1 MALRRQSLGAGYAGI
16 GPPRGAKPCGTREG
30 RGRGGSLTAVTY
42 IAVVSRW
49 AEMVPRGMDPWGSFR
64 EAERFDPAMIPVTEG
79 KKSPASANH

>member
-1 MALRRQSLGAGYAGI
+1 MWDE
-16 GPPRGAKPCGTREG
+16 RGEG

-79 KKSPASANH
+79 KKSPASAPNDHATFPSALGNPFLSVGR